1 MPTTIKFE
9 NYFFSWGKEKTARDT
24 KISKK
29 SVRLT
34 SWKRDLSLASEGVF
48 RTMKLC
54 IAGFLRE
61 SEGWTGVV
69 REFQFPEMQYTK
81 TKTS

>member
-1 MPTTIKFE
+1 
-9 NYFFSWGKEKTARDT
+9 
-24 KISKK
+24 
-29 SVRLT
+29 
-34 SWKRDLSLASEGVF
+34 
-48 RTMKLC
+48 MKLC